1 MSRKISDT
9 YFEEVLNDIKNLLE
23 NNQLDFIRNI
33 LADLHPADISDLIE
47 HLDSDDRK
55 KIFAILPPE
64 TASEVLVELED
75 PPTEVLLEE
84 MDTHDIAK
92 IVDHMD
98 SDDAADVLAEL
109 SVEKATEVLENV
121 EEESSVDIQEL
132 LTYREDTAGGIMAK
146 EYVAVNANYTVQQ
159 AIDELRKT
167 KEKVGEFYNVYVVDD
182 FVKLVG
188 FVSLKDLVL
197 AEPGMLVQNIM
208 NPKIIAIESHT
219 DQEEVARI
227 FQRYDLVSAPVINH
241 RHKLIG
247 RITIDDILDVIN
259 EETDEDLRRIAGTGE
274 EEILEESIFRISRA
288 RIPWLIMSFFGEI
301 VSAFIMDSFSATISQ
316 IIAAAFFIP
325 LVMAM
330 GGNTGQQTSVIV
342 VRGLAT
348 GEIGMRDIRR
358 RLWREIRVTLFVGL
372 TLAVLIFGI
381 VTFWQDNIRF
391 AAVLASTLM
400 VVVINASIFGSMIPF
415 VLKKINIDPALATGP
430 FISAFNDVVGLLI
443 YFALLTLSLS
453 LII

>member
-1 MSRKISDT
+1 MSKKISDT
-9 YFEEVLNDIKNLLE
+9 YFEEVLSDIKNLLE
-23 NNQLDFIRNI
+23 NDQLDFIRNI
-33 LADLHPADISDLIE
+33 LADLHPADISDLME

-55 KIFAILPPE
+55 KIFSILPRQ
-64 TASEVLVELED
+64 TASEVLAELED

-92 IVDHMD
+92 MLDHMD

-109 SVEKATEVLENV
+109 PTEKATEVLEKV

-146 EYVAVNANYTVQQ
+146 EYAAINANFTIQQ
-159 AIDELRKT
+159 GIDELRRI

-182 FVKLVG
+182 FGKLVG
-188 FVSLKDLVL
+188 LISLKELVL
-197 AEPGMLVQNIM
+197 ADPNLQVKDVM
-208 NPKIIAIESHT
+208 NSEIISIESHV
-219 DQEEVARI
+219 DQEEVAKI
-227 FQRYDLVSAPVINH
+227 FQKYDLVSVPVINH
-241 RHKLIG
+241 RQKLIG

-274 EEILEESIFRISRA
+274 EDILEESIFKISRA

-301 VSAFIMDSFSATISQ
+301 VSAFIMDSFSATLGQ

-330 GGNTGQQTSVIV
+330 GGNTGTQTSIIV

-348 GEIGMRDIRR
+348 GEIGIRDIRR
-358 RLWREIRVTLFVGL
+358 RLWREIRVTLLVGL
-372 TLAVLIFGI
+372 MLALLIFGI
-381 VTFWQDNIRF
+381 VTLWQNNIRF
-391 AAVLASTLM
+391 AAVLATTLM

-415 VLKKINIDPALATGP
+415 FLKKINIDPALATGP

-443 YFALLTLSLS
+443 YFALLTVSLT
-453 LII
+453 LIL

>member
-9 YFEEVLNDIKNLLE
+9 YFEEVLRDIKNLLE
-23 NNQLDFIRNI
+23 NDQLDFIRNI
-33 LADLHPADISDLIE
+33 IADLHPADISDLIE

-55 KIFAILPPE
+55 KIFTILPHE
-64 TASEVLVELED
+64 TASEVLAELED

-109 SVEKATEVLENV
+109 PIEKATEVLEKV

-132 LTYREDTAGGIMAK
+132 LTYREDSAGGIMAK
-146 EYVAVNANYTVQQ
+146 EYAAINANFTIQQ
-159 AIDELRKT
+159 AIDELRKI

-182 FVKLVG
+182 MGKLVG
-188 FVSLKDLVL
+188 LISLKDIVL
-197 AEPGMLVQNIM
+197 AEPNIHVRDVM
-208 NPKIIAIESHT
+208 NPEIISIESHT
-219 DQEEVARI
+219 DQEEVAKV

-274 EEILEESIFRISRA
+274 VDILEESIFRISRA
-288 RIPWLIMSFFGEI
+288 RIPWLILSFFGEI
-301 VSAFIMDSFSATISQ
+301 VSALVMNSFSATLDQ
-316 IIAAAFFIP
+316 VIAAAFFIP

-330 GGNTGQQTSVIV
+330 GGNTGTQTSIIV

-348 GEIGMRDIRR
+348 GEISIRDLRR
-358 RLWREIRVTLFVGL
+358 RLWREIRVTLLVGL
-372 TLAVLIFGI
+372 ALASLIFGI
-381 VTFWQDNIRF
+381 VTFWQNNIRF
-391 AAVLASTLM
+391 AAVLAGTLV

-415 VLKKINIDPALATGP
+415 ILKKINIDPALATGP
-430 FISAFNDVVGLLI
+430 FISAFNDIVGLLI
-443 YFALLTLSLS
+443 YFALLTVSLT